1 MRRREIKSLIESTA
15 DPAFSVN
22 AMQNIEAWNQAAEV
36 LFGIRAVDAIGKSCS
51 SVINGYDECG
61 KFCSEECCILDAA
74 VKNKKVRNFDLQIGP
89 ENTKTWC
96 NVSILIADVDE
107 AVGPSSVHVL
117 RPIDVS
123 KRLEVLVRDF
133 VVNETGVSAKEAEQ
147 LTKITRTPA
156 RETSLSPRE
165 LEVLKLL
172 ANGKTSKTMAEE
184 LCISPTTVN
193 NHVQHVLKKLNAHT
207 RLEAVRRAERAGLI

>member
-1 MRRREIKSLIESTA
+1 MRKREIKSLVESTA

-22 AMQNIEAWNQAAEV
+22 GMHNIEAWNEAAEA
-36 LFGIRAVDAIGKSCS
+36 LFGIKAEVAIGKSCS

-61 KFCSEECCILDAA
+61 KFCSEECCVLEAA
-74 VKNKKVRNFDLQIGP
+74 VKNKKVRNFDLQVDTGDK
-89 ENTKTWC
+89 KTWC

-107 AVGPSSVHVL
+107 SVGPSSVHVL

-133 VVNETGVSAKEAEQ
+133 VVNETGVTSEQAEQ
-147 LTKITRTPA
+147 LTRKTKTPA
-156 RETSLSPRE
+156 RETSLSARE
-165 LEVLKLL
+165 LEILGLL
-172 ANGKTSKTMAEE
+172 AKGQSSKKMAEK
-184 LCISPTTVN
+184 LSISPTTVN
-193 NHVQHVLKKLNAHT
+193 NHVQHVLKKLNAHS